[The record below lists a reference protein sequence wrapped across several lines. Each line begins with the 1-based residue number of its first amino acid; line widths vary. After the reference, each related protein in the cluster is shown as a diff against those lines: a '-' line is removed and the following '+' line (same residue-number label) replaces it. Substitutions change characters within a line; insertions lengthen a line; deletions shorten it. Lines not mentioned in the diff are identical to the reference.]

1 MRRLLGVAAALAV
14 GVSLLAG
21 CSGGSAAFPTGKWTA
36 TVWVMDYRS
45 DGTFL
50 LTDAGT
56 KIDTGTYSTDAT
68 TITFKTDEYCTAV
81 NAEQATYAWQHANDQ
96 LTLTKQTDSCT
107 DRIGVLDG
115 TAWKPAT

>member
-21 CSGGSAAFPTGKWTA
+21 CSGGSAAFPTGKWTYSA
-36 TVWVMDYRS
+36 LVMEYRS
-45 DGTFL
+45 DGTWT
-50 LTDAGT
+50 LTDAGGT
-56 KIDTGTYSTDAT
+56 VSTGTYSTDAT